1 MSGKEKELSRAQYIN
16 KTWAAR
22 IQLEKKETIIVGN
35 RPIKAVA
42 WSALDLLCEAM
53 RVDGHIPHVKNPK
66 PPRIIFAY
74 NDEIRENPLKVADL
88 ADAWAQ
94 SVKEVTG
101 RAHQR
106 NSPVMAGVV
115 FSLPKEMIDQWPA
128 FRDASVKWMKEKYG
142 ERLKLVIEHED
153 EENPHAHCYLI
164 SNFGVNADGKPFSE
178 PFGAVHEGYAESR
191 SARRKAI
198 EKLGNNAVTKKGK
211 GYTKG
216 ATTRAAFKDAMKDY
230 QDRFYYD
237 VARHFNLT
245 RLGPQMKKLSHAEA
259 IRQRDIRKAEAERVA
274 AEELRVKAFEE
285 VRAAIEA
292 RRLASLEVAQQRIA
306 AREEAEMASA
316 EVIED
321 AQERAKVEGQRIIKI
336 AELAAADKENT
347 IKALIENDERIAI
360 RVLRENVRLKEDLRL
375 LERSL
380 AKAENEI
387 DHWRNRFHSAYNW
400 LVDAVRRLEFLGDF
414 GFSKIFR
421 NSSGKAAANEEI
433 QEIEQAN
440 ASFSFKK

>member
-1 MSGKEKELSRAQYIN
+1 MPGLTKEPSRAQYIN

-53 RVDGHIPHVKNPK
+53 RVDGYIPHVKNPK
-66 PPRIIFAY
+66 PPQILYAC
-74 NDEIRENPLKVADL
+74 NDEIRKNPLKVADL

-94 SVKEVTG
+94 SVKAVTG

-115 FSLPKEMIDQWPA
+115 FSLPKEMIDEWPA
-128 FRDASVKWMKEKYG
+128 FRDASIKWMKEKYG
-142 ERLKLVIEHED
+142 ERLKLVIGHED

-164 SNFGVNADGKPFSE
+164 SNFGVDADGKPFSE

-198 EKLGNNAVTKKGK
+198 EKLGNNAVTKNGK

-216 ATTRAAFKDAMKDY
+216 ATTRSAFKDAMMDY

-259 IRQRDIRKAEAERVA
+259 VRQRDIRKAEAERVA
-274 AEELRVKAFEE
+274 AEELRLKAFEE
-285 VRAAIEA
+285 VRAAMEA
-292 RRLASLEVAQQRIA
+292 RRLASVDIAQQRIA
-306 AREEAEMASA
+306 AQEDADMMSAKVIEEAH
-316 EVIED
+316 
-321 AQERAKVEGQRIIKI
+321 ERAKEEGHRIIKI
-336 AELAAADKENT
+336 AKLAAEDKENT
-347 IKALIENDERIAI
+347 IKALLENDEQVTVRI
-360 RVLRENVRLKEDLRL
+360 LKENIKLKEDLRSL
-375 LERSL
+375 DRSL
-380 AKAENEI
+380 ATAEKEI
-387 DHWRNRFHSAYNW
+387 KHWKDRFYSAYNW
-400 LVDAVRRLEFLGDF
+400 LQDAVRRLEFLGDF
-414 GFSKIFR
+414 GLSKIFA
-421 NSSGKAAANEEI
+421 NSTGKRPSKE
-433 QEIEQAN
+433 
-440 ASFSFKK
+440 